1 MIWCT
6 RYWRWSYLVDHPLGA
21 FTNAI
26 SSQAQIA
33 STAFKVTATFIAQL
47 LQSIT
52 YLTVAF
58 FISWPLALA
67 TIALGI
73 VMLFV
78 LNLLVRL
85 ARKSGIRETK
95 RNRQLVVFLT
105 DTLIN
110 IKPLRATM
118 RQHSFSN
125 LLEKNHRAAAGY
137 SSPVYQW

>member
-1 MIWCT
+1 VSLIWCT
-6 RYWRWSYLVDHPLGA
+6 RYWRWSYLADHPLGA

-26 SSQAQIA
+26 SSQAQTA

-73 VMLFV
+73 VMLFAQ
-78 LNLLVRL
+78 NLLVWL

-95 RNRQLVVFLT
+95 RNR
-105 DTLIN
+105 
-110 IKPLRATM
+110 
-118 RQHSFSN
+118 
-125 LLEKNHRAAAGY
+125 
-137 SSPVYQW
+137 